1 MQIICCEQKILEGRA
16 ELESYKRSIVIYK
29 VYQTAKENTS
39 KIITSALAN
48 RPVPN
53 GTPELWCERSE
64 L

>member
-1 MQIICCEQKILEGRA
+1 MEGRA
-16 ELESYKRSIVIYK
+16 ELESYKRSRVIYK
-29 VYQTAKENTS
+29 VYQIAKENTS

-53 GTPELWCERSE
+53 GMPELWCERSE

>member
-1 MQIICCEQKILEGRA
+1 MQIKIVYIKASEGTKYINPYFESSYQK
-16 ELESYKRSIVIYK
+16 
-29 VYQTAKENTS
+29 AKENTREN
-39 KIITSALAN
+39 KIFPSALAN